1 MQSCMHNSA
10 CARVFVYMRLVAA
23 GQMKG
28 NIEEESDFAASY
40 SAVGWAASWE
50 LGQILAC

>member
-23 GQMKG
+23 GQIKG
-28 NIEEESDFAASY
+28 TIEEEIDFAASY
-40 SAVGWAASWE
+40 SAVG
-50 LGQILAC
+50 

>member
-1 MQSCMHNSA
+1 
-10 CARVFVYMRLVAA
+10 MRLVAA